1 MTFSVSRHAADV
13 PAPTP
18 ARPAA
23 VSHDGLPDLRVPM
36 RDGVRLATDV
46 YFPPGYRRE
55 VDPPLPTIL
64 ERTPYG
70 KTAISRAEIHRGA
83 PPMTRIEVARYFAAR
98 GYAVVMQ
105 DCRGRYDSEGRFE
118 KYLAEGPDGFDT
130 MAWIAA
136 QPWSDGRV
144 GTMGLSY
151 AAHTQLAAACLNP
164 PALTCMALDSGGFA
178 NGYHCGI
185 RQGGAFELK
194 QATWAFNRA
203 RNSAAADADPLVAST
218 LAGHDL
224 RDWFARMPWRPG
236 HSPLARV
243 PEYETYLFEQWTH
256 DVYDD
261 YWRQPGICAEHF
273 YDTMRRV
280 PAIWMSSWYDA
291 YVRSTLANFQ
301 ALSDDPA
308 APAYLIMGPWLH
320 GDRNVRYSGDVDFGA
335 HAAIDGEL
343 ADDWLALRA
352 RWFERWLKPATAA
365 ALTPDIAAE
374 PVARIFVMGGGS
386 GRRNA
391 EGRMSH
397 GGRWIG
403 SPAWPLPG
411 TQERPFYL
419 CADGRLSDD
428 PAAAQ
433 AQPTSVAYA
442 FDPSRPVPTI
452 GGALTSGA
460 PVFDG
465 GAFDQREL
473 PGFFGVREPGMP
485 LAARPDVLVFQTPP
499 LEHELAVIGPIR
511 VRLWISSDAPDT
523 DFTAKLIDVCPPNED
538 YPDGYAMNLTDGIFR
553 CRFHASWEAPA
564 TLEPGRVYEIE
575 IEPFATAN
583 RFARGH
589 RIRVDISSSNFPHF
603 DVNPN
608 SGEAPALARAPRVA
622 VNRVWF
628 GAGTP
633 SQIVL
638 PIVDTDRLDA
648 LALPPYKAD
657 SSRA

>member
-1 MTFSVSRHAADV
+1 MTFSASPTAAFPD
-13 PAPTP
+13 A
-18 ARPAA
+18 AASPAA
-23 VSHDGLPDLRVPM
+23 GLADLMVPM

-46 YFPPGYRRE
+46 YLPPGYR
-55 VDPPLPTIL
+55 VGIDAPLPAIL

-70 KTAISRAEIHRGA
+70 KTDLSRSEIHHGA
-83 PPMTRIEVARYFAAR
+83 PPMNRADVARYFAAR

-105 DCRGRYDSEGRFE
+105 DCRGRYGSEGAFE
-118 KYLAEGPDGFDT
+118 KYIAEGPDGFDT

-164 PALTCMALDSGGFA
+164 PALACMVLDSGGFA

-203 RNSAAADADPLVAST
+203 RNSPAAEADPLVAAA

-236 HSPLARV
+236 HSPLASV
-243 PEYETYLFEQWTH
+243 PDYEHYLFEQWTR
-256 DVYDD
+256 DAYDD

-273 YDTMRRV
+273 YGAMRRV

-291 YVRSTLANFQ
+291 YVQSTLANFA
-301 ALSDDPA
+301 ALSDVPE

-320 GDRNVRYSGDVDFGA
+320 GDRNVRYSGDVDFGE
-335 HAAIDGEL
+335 HAAIEGEL
-343 ADDWLALRA
+343 AEDWLAMRA
-352 RWFERWLKPATAA
+352 RWFDRWLKPADAPRA
-365 ALTPDIAAE
+365 VE

-391 EGRMSH
+391 DGRMSH

-403 SPAWPLPG
+403 APSWPLPG
-411 TQERPFYL
+411 TQAVPFHL
-419 CADGRLSDD
+419 RADGSLTRD
-428 PAAAQ
+428 PAAADD
-433 AQPTSVAYA
+433 AQTSIAYA
-442 FDPSRPVPTI
+442 FDPARPVPTI

-460 PVFDG
+460 PVFEG

-473 PGFFGVREPGMP
+473 PGFFGVQAPGRP

-499 LEHELAVIGPIR
+499 LEHDVAVAGPIR
-511 VRLWISSDAPDT
+511 VRLWVSSDAPDT
-523 DFTAKLIDVCPPNED
+523 DFTAKLIDVCPPNAD

-553 CRFHASWEAPA
+553 CRFHASWEAPEL
-564 TLEPGRVYEIE
+564 LEAGRVYEIA

-589 RIRVDISSSNFPHF
+589 RIRIDISSSNFPHF

-622 VNRVWF
+622 VNRVWL

-633 SQIVL
+633 SQLVL
-638 PIVDTDRLDA
+638 PIVETAQLDA
-648 LALPPYKAD
+648 LALPPHTA
-657 SSRA
+657 